1 MLRADLDTVRLVLH
15 ILGATVWVGGQIT
28 LAHLLPTVRAL
39 GPEAPRAVARR
50 FNVLAW
56 SGFAV
61 LFVTGIW
68 SVFTVDMANQTTE
81 YHITLGVKLMV
92 VGVSGAG
99 AAVHTLGRSKLAL
112 AAGGAAGL
120 LGALGA
126 VVIGVMLRG

>member
-1 MLRADLDTVRLVLH
+1 MLRADLDTLRMFLH

-28 LAHLLPTVRAL
+28 LAHLLPTVRTL
-39 GPEAPRAVARR
+39 GEDAPRALARR
-50 FNVLAW
+50 FNTLAW
-56 SGFAV
+56 SGFAL

-81 YHITLGVKLMV
+81 YHMTLGAKLMV

-99 AAVHTLGRSKLAL
+99 AAVHSFGRSKLAL
-112 AAGGAAGL
+112 ALGGAAGL